1 MSASN
6 PAPLPVKLNELLSPA
21 ELALLNQRSDAQ
33 GWRQLL
39 SHLGVLV
46 GSGLLW
52 AWGWHQ
58 GMVWAWLALPVY
70 GFSLASMFAT
80 VHECVHRTA
89 FATQRLN
96 DAVAWLAGVLS
107 FYNSAFYRRYH
118 KWHHRYTQIPGQDPE
133 LEDPVP
139 TTWGAYLWQMSGLPW
154 WLGKLRGHFRV
165 LRGDFHGCP
174 YIAPDAQAPV
184 RRSTAAQFAVYG
196 VGLALSLW
204 AGQPWF
210 FTYWLLPLAVGQ
222 PFLRLILI
230 AEHTG
235 CSQNNHP
242 LTNTRTTLTVWPVR
256 LLMWNMPFHAEHHLC
271 PAIPFH
277 ALPQAHLR
285 VRNRLAHVAQGYI
298 AANRE
303 ITAQFLK

>member
-1 MSASN
+1 
-6 PAPLPVKLNELLSPA
+6 
-21 ELALLNQRSDAQ
+21 
-33 GWRQLL
+33 
-39 SHLGVLV
+39 
-46 GSGLLW
+46 
-52 AWGWHQ
+52 
-58 GMVWAWLALPVY
+58 
-70 GFSLASMFAT
+70 
-80 VHECVHRTA
+80 
-89 FATQRLN
+89 
-96 DAVAWLAGVLS
+96 
-107 FYNSAFYRRYH
+107 
-118 KWHHRYTQIPGQDPE
+118 
-133 LEDPVP
+133 
-139 TTWGAYLWQMSGLPW
+139 
-154 WLGKLRGHFRV
+154 
-165 LRGDFHGCP
+165 
-174 YIAPDAQAPV
+174 
-184 RRSTAAQFAVYG
+184 

-303 ITAQFLK
+303 ITAQFPR